1 MKTKHLI
8 SAIMV
13 ALLLSA
19 CGDSAKPV
27 DTDSSQISNEQVA
40 QYTCPMHPHYL
51 STDPDGSCP
60 ICGMDLVPL
69 KNDESTDT
77 NLQTATTGGVD
88 SDGSSNEQL
97 AQYTC
102 PMHPHYLSTDPDGS
116 CPICG
121 MDLVPLK
128 NNANVDRDSKTNAAI
143 TVSATMLQTMG
154 VRTSAAEVVE
164 FGRTLR
170 AFGTVEANERLEN
183 VSVSRLEGWIEDL
196 NVRAEGDFVRD
207 GDLLYRV
214 YSPDL
219 IAAQRDYVGALNSG
233 NAKRVKSVKQ
243 RLLSTGMQ
251 DQALQQLTQR
261 KTVIDKVPVY
271 AETDGI
277 VAELNVRDGDY
288 VKPGTTILRLQSYTK
303 VWVIASIPE
312 TDLSLINLG
321 ITADLRF
328 PSAPKALLS
337 AKVDYVYPTVDPKTR
352 TGRVRIEVDNA
363 DGKLLPGAYAD
374 ITLGFS
380 KRARLAI
387 ASEAI
392 LRDSRGHHVIL
403 ALGEGRFDTRM
414 ITPGISAE
422 GRTEI
427 LAGLQAG
434 DLIVASG
441 QFMLDS
447 EVNLREGLSKLSAAA
462 PEQVHVSSVKMN
474 MQISTPKKTLAEIQP
489 DTSTLAQIDH
499 VVDMALYFHA
509 ALVTREAIDPKLVD
523 PAIALT
529 DVLTQRYVETELE
542 AILRDSKSALIAAQT
557 SLNNNALST
566 ELDRL
571 VNAMKPWLFKGA
583 PQHYSDNGLRV
594 YSELNSGR
602 LWLQKGGPVTN
613 PYGNAESEIIA
624 WPKSKLGSNA
634 SNVIPEP
641 MVQNDSDEQ
650 ESDPHAA
657 HR

>member
-1 MKTKHLI
+1 MKIKHLI
-8 SAIMV
+8 SVMTLSLSLS
-13 ALLLSA
+13 LLLSA
-19 CGDSAKPV
+19 CGDSAKLV
-27 DTDSSQISNEQVA
+27 GTDSSQSSNEQV
-40 QYTCPMHPHYL
+40 L
-51 STDPDGSCP
+51 
-60 ICGMDLVPL
+60 
-69 KNDESTDT
+69 
-77 NLQTATTGGVD
+77 
-88 SDGSSNEQL
+88 
-97 AQYTC
+97 QYTC

-128 NNANVDRDSKTNAAI
+128 NNANADRDFKTNGAI
-143 TVSATMLQTMG
+143 TVSPTMLQTMG
-154 VRTSAAEVVE
+154 VRTSAAEVIE
-164 FGRTLR
+164 FGQTLR

-219 IAAQRDYVGALNSG
+219 IAAQRDYVGALSSG
-233 NAKRVKSVKQ
+233 NGKRIKSVKQ
-243 RLLSTGMQ
+243 RLLSIGMQ
-251 DQALQQLTQR
+251 DQALQQVSQL
-261 KTVIDKVPVY
+261 KTVIEKVPVY

-312 TDLSLINLG
+312 TELSLIGLG
-321 ITADLRF
+321 IAADLRF
-328 PSAPKALLS
+328 PSAPKAPSS
-337 AKVDYVYPTVDPKTR
+337 AKIDYIYPTVDPKTR

-374 ITLGFS
+374 ITLDFS
-380 KRARLAI
+380 KQARLAI

-392 LRDSRGHHVIL
+392 LRDSRGDHVIL

-414 ITPGISAE
+414 ITQGISAE

-427 LAGLQAG
+427 LTGLQAG
-434 DLIVASG
+434 DLVVASG

-447 EVNLREGLSKLSAAA
+447 EVNLREGLSKLSATS
-462 PEQVHVSSVKMN
+462 PEPVQASPLKMD

-499 VVDMALYFHA
+499 LVDMTLYFHA
-509 ALVTREAIDPKLVD
+509 TLVSRETIDPKFVD

-529 DVLTQRYVETELE
+529 NVLTQRYVNTELA
-542 AILRDSKSALIAAQT
+542 AILYDSKSALISAKT
-557 SLNNNALST
+557 SLNNNALAT
-566 ELDRL
+566 DLDRL
-571 VNAMKPWLFKGA
+571 VKAIKPWLFKGA
-583 PQHYSDNGLRV
+583 PQHYSDFGLTV
-594 YSELNSGR
+594 YRELNTGQI
-602 LWLQKGGPVTN
+602 WLQKGGPVKN

-624 WPKSKLGSNA
+624 WPKSKIESGRN
-634 SNVIPEP
+634 NVPSEP
-641 MVQNDSDEQ
+641 MAPMESDELD
-650 ESDPHAA
+650 SDPHAA